1 VTQTWVIASCRLP
14 LSGEELVIIMPRNGC
29 GVSDVV
35 ICVGCAGDGELVV
48 VGLWYLIFLTEMSLP
63 ISKHRLI
70 LESALSDGW

>member
-1 VTQTWVIASCRLP
+1 MP

-48 VGLWYLIFLTEMSLP
+48 VGLWY
-63 ISKHRLI
+63 
-70 LESALSDGW
+70 